1 MNLVFKDLAIHLDA
15 CMYIQTISL
24 LVDASII
31 FFLVDLVSVKT
42 YIVKWSAKLS
52 S

>member
-1 MNLVFKDLAIHLDA
+1 MNLVFKDLAIYLDA
-15 CMYIQTISL
+15 CMYMQTISL
-24 LVDASII
+24 LVDASCI

-42 YIVKWSAKLS
+42 YIMKWSTKLS